1 MDLNTATFE
10 EMQSLAGIGHDRAQT
25 IFDGRANLSRP
36 LTLLD
41 LLEMGIPADVVKALV
56 DDLEIMAIPRHED
69 KDEGIDIQQ
78 MVIAALASLQR
89 ISSDVNG
96 LSVAIDNV
104 NMRQAHFESVL
115 KAGGRIAGPKVE
127 CGELNTK
134 PMAMASNKMS
144 DAGNQTDILGDSEG
158 RLSGSKLE
166 HTDIAASDLFNSPM
180 VQNVGLIDLVESPR
194 RVEIPCQPEAK
205 TVVSCSCSNSVRS
218 RCTPAQGAVS
228 PSRNVVGDMRRQEG
242 STSSRADRY
251 RWAKIRIPEFRGGDK
266 WSSYLVQFRTIMKMH
281 GCYDNDVMVFK
292 LVEALRGP
300 ALEYYNSLP
309 AETRGQLS
317 TLCTLFEGRFGRQEP
332 LATTRSNLKTIIQR
346 VDEPLPEFAERT
358 LRMAADGYSG
368 MGGEWIQVL
377 AVDALLMGCTDKRSA
392 RSVLDRDPKTVDEA
406 VSLRRFHGHE
416 EALSVERR
424 VRTLAL
430 VEGDPVA
437 PQVNRVQ
444 EERSDEQMIYIKQ

>member
-10 EMQSLAGIGHDRAQT
+10 EMQSLAGIGHGRSQA

-41 LLEMGIPADVVKALV
+41 LLEMGILADVVKALV
-56 DDLEIMAIPRHED
+56 GDLEIMAIPRHED

-78 MVIAALASLQR
+78 MVIVALASLQR

-144 DAGNQTDILGDSEG
+144 DAGSQTDILGDSEG

-166 HTDIAASDLFNSPM
+166 HIDIAASDLFNSPM

-194 RVEIPCQPEAK
+194 RVEIPSQPEAK

-218 RCTPAQGAVS
+218 RCT
-228 PSRNVVGDMRRQEG
+228 R
-242 STSSRADRY
+242 
-251 RWAKIRIPEFRGGDK
+251 
-266 WSSYLVQFRTIMKMH
+266 SYLAQFRTIIKMR

-292 LVEALRGP
+292 LLEALRGP

-332 LATTRSNLKTIIQR
+332 PATTRSNLKTIIQR
-346 VDEPLPEFAERT
+346 VDEPLP
-358 LRMAADGYSG
+358 MA
-368 MGGEWIQVL
+368 IQ
-377 AVDALLMGCTDKRSA
+377 
-392 RSVLDRDPKTVDEA
+392 
-406 VSLRRFHGHE
+406 
-416 EALSVERR
+416 
-424 VRTLAL
+424 
-430 VEGDPVA
+430 
-437 PQVNRVQ
+437 
-444 EERSDEQMIYIKQ
+444 

>member
-1 MDLNTATFE
+1 M
-10 EMQSLAGIGHDRAQT
+10 
-25 IFDGRANLSRP
+25 
-36 LTLLD
+36 TLLD

-115 KAGGRIAGPKVE
+115 KAGGRNAGPKVE

-144 DAGNQTDILGDSEG
+144 DVGSQTDILGDSEG
-158 RLSGSKLE
+158 CLSGRKLE
-166 HTDIAASDLFNSPM
+166 HTDIAASDLFNSPI

-194 RVEIPCQPEAK
+194 MVEVPSQPEAK

-218 RCTPAQGAVS
+218 RCTPSQGAVS

-242 STSSRADRY
+242 NTSSRADRY
-251 RWAKIRIPEFRGGDK
+251 RWAKIRIPESKGGDK
-266 WSSYLVQFRTIMKMH
+266 WSSYLVQFRTIMKML

-309 AETRGQLS
+309 AYV
-317 TLCTLFEGRFGRQEP
+317 LC
-332 LATTRSNLKTIIQR
+332 LK
-346 VDEPLPEFAERT
+346 D
-358 LRMAADGYSG
+358 
-368 MGGEWIQVL
+368 VL
-377 AVDALLMGCTDKRSA
+377 ADWTLN
-392 RSVLDRDPKTVDEA
+392 
-406 VSLRRFHGHE
+406 LRRQRG
-416 EALSVERR
+416 A
-424 VRTLAL
+424 T
-430 VEGDPVA
+430 
-437 PQVNRVQ
+437 
-444 EERSDEQMIYIKQ
+444 

>member
-1 MDLNTATFE
+1 MDLNTSTFE
-10 EMQSLAGIGHDRAQT
+10 EMQSLAGIGHGRAQA

-41 LLEMGIPADVVKALV
+41 LLEMGIPADVVKSLV

-69 KDEGIDIQQ
+69 KDEGIDIQTI
-78 MVIAALASLQR
+78 VIAALASLQR

-115 KAGGRIAGPKVE
+115 KADGRIVGPKVE

-144 DAGNQTDILGDSEG
+144 DAGSQTDILGDSEG

-180 VQNVGLIDLVESPR
+180 VHNVGLIDLLESPR
-194 RVEIPCQPEAK
+194 RVEIPGQPEAK
-205 TVVSCSCSNSVRS
+205 TVVSCSYSNSVRS

-251 RWAKIRIPEFRGGDK
+251 RWAKLRIPEFRGSDK
-266 WSSYLVQFRTIMKMH
+266 WSSYLVQFRTIMKIH

-317 TLCTLFEGRFGRQEP
+317 
-332 LATTRSNLKTIIQR
+332 
-346 VDEPLPEFAERT
+346 
-358 LRMAADGYSG
+358 MYS
-368 MGGEWIQVL
+368 V
-377 AVDALLMGCTDKRSA
+377 
-392 RSVLDRDPKTVDEA
+392 
-406 VSLRRFHGHE
+406 
-416 EALSVERR
+416 
-424 VRTLAL
+424 
-430 VEGDPVA
+430 
-437 PQVNRVQ
+437 
-444 EERSDEQMIYIKQ
+444 